1 MQEKE
6 MTPKER
12 KCGNCAARISTHP
25 KPECGDAY
33 CRAPGRPETT
43 ICDEDSGCPDHRSAA
58 EQAARWEARGLS
70 DDAWLTSKAD
80 HEARESREQAA
91 AAVLAE
97 MAAKYK
103 EALAGVADAERAA
116 VVAGLRWLADVA
128 FCQGFPTKK
137 AGWPGAIAA
146 CAARIEAGEHRKG
159 KP

>member
-58 EQAARWEARGLS
+58 EQATRWEARAARERLALHDFASIQDEGES
-70 DDAWLTSKAD
+70 AGRADEQRAIVAWLRWFAEVAFGAGLPAQEAD
-80 HEARESREQAA
+80 SLR
-91 AAVLAE
+91 
-97 MAAKYK
+97 
-103 EALAGVADAERAA
+103 GVAD
-116 VVAGLRWLADVA
+116 
-128 FCQGFPTKK
+128 
-137 AGWPGAIAA
+137 
-146 CAARIEAGEHRKG
+146 RIEAGEHRVVKS
-159 KP
+159 